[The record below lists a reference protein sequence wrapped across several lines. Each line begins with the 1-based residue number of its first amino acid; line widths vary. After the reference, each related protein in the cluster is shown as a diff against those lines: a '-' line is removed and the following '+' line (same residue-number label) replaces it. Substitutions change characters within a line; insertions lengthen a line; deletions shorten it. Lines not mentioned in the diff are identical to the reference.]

1 MQKGDASWPRKKK
14 ILICYIDIEAHLLR
28 LSEAR
33 AAKVHDAIPASA
45 QICSLRKWPRLLS
58 LLRSI
63 TPVVAGSQGMF
74 IRFQHA
80 LIVAK
85 SRRVPLTSTMHDIL
99 HTWGRLLAS
108 LERRITHLR
117 EIPPF
122 PPSWF
127 GAADA
132 SGTGM
137 GGVCQ
142 YNSGQL
148 FVWHA
153 PFSAAI

>member
-1 MQKGDASWPRKKK
+1 M
-14 ILICYIDIEAHLLR
+14 LIAEVAPPPQSPPEHH
-28 LSEAR
+28 AR
-33 AAKVHDAIPASA
+33 GGRVTRHVH
-45 QICSLRKWPRLLS
+45 Q
-58 LLRSI
+58 
-63 TPVVAGSQGMF
+63 V
-74 IRFQHA
+74 QHA

-85 SRRVPLTSTMHDIL
+85 SRRVPLTSTMHGIL

-142 YNSGQL
+142 YNSGQW

-153 PFSAAI
+153 PFSAAT